1 MLENVVMSI
10 TVSRQRHQAGP
21 PHTWM
26 TTTPARHVLSVAAV
40 VKSTFG
46 ENAVHFRRSSDIEL

>member
-10 TVSRQRHQAGP
+10 TVSRRHQAGP
-21 PHTWM
+21 PQTWM

>member
-1 MLENVVMSI
+1 MSI
-10 TVSRQRHQAGP
+10 TVSRRHQAGP